1 MKKIIFVLAIIM
13 FMVMSNEEVENIII
27 PTNSIRV
34 RIIANS
40 SSKEDIK
47 VKENVK
53 SDLEPYIY
61 SLLKDVNSIEEART
75 ILENNLPNID
85 VEVQKSLKSQNKN
98 DTFKTAY
105 GLNYF
110 PEKEYKGLK
119 YDDGYYESLVIKI
132 GEGLGENWWCVLFPP
147 LCMLDLE
154 ENLDDVEYRS
164 FAYDLINKYI

>member
-1 MKKIIFVLAIIM
+1 MKKVIFVLAIIM

-27 PTNSIRV
+27 PTSSIRV
-34 RIIANS
+34 RIIAS
-40 SSKEDIK
+40 SSDKEDIK

-75 ILENNLPNID
+75 ILEKNLPNID
-85 VEVQKSLKSQNKN
+85 VEVQKSLNRQNKN
-98 DTFKTAY
+98 DTFKTVY

-119 YDDGYYESLVIKI
+119 YEDGYYESLVIKI